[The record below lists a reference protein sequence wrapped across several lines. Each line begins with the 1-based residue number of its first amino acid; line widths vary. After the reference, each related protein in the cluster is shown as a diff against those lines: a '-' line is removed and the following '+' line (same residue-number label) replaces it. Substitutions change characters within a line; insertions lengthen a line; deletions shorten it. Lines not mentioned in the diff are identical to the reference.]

1 MSLTYASYLHL
12 DELLSLQQPRSD
24 PPEHDET
31 LFIVA
36 HQALGVEFLKKSLFH
51 TVFPDLWAIRHKL

>member
-1 MSLTYASYLHL
+1 MNLTYASYLHL

-31 LFIVA
+31 L
-36 HQALGVEFLKKSLFH
+36 GVEFLKKSLFH
-51 TVFPDLWAIRHKL
+51 TVFPDLWAIQHKL